1 MTNAPVCFL
10 YKVNQP
16 PNMLFSIVNW

>member
-16 PNMLFSIVNW
+16 PNMLFFYR